1 MSKKNILFPFDGVSL
16 GGSHLCALKII
27 DGLKKSKE
35 FNPIVIVEKGI
46 LTEILKKKK
55 IKIKSLN

>member
-35 FNPIVIVEKGI
+35 FNPIVIVEKKGI
-46 LTEILKKKK
+46 LTEILKKK
-55 IKIKSLN
+55 NQD